1 MEKLHNSL
9 DEEDIEGDEFEEDK
23 DSDEPHEDAMTPS
36 YFCDCDCPI
45 TVGEQ
50 AKRNCGVCTS
60 LIAMQG
66 HGSKTCDPYI
76 EIIEEPK
83 QRGFRFRYGCE
94 GPSHGGLPGVSSEKN
109 KKTYP
114 TVKIHNYTGPAKIV
128 VQLVTIDEPPL
139 LHVHSL
145 VGRQCENGIC
155 VIQMDSEDM
164 TASFPNLGILHV
176 PKKDVVAI
184 IEEQLIKSWTSDAQN
199 GNVPLSDGNRENEM
213 ELQRKQLQ
221 KEDRERIHQEAQKQ
235 TKYMDLSVVRLMFT
249 PYLPGSDGK
258 FTRRLSSVISD
269 PIYDS
274 KAPNASS
281 LRIVRMAKTAG
292 SVMGGDEVFLL
303 CDKVQKDDIQ
313 VRFYQE
319 DESGHIW
326 EAFGKFG
333 AADVHR
339 QFAIVFKTP
348 KYFDIH
354 IAKPVSVFV
363 QLRRRSDGETSQPKP
378 FIYYPHTKKMTVL
391 KRPEFFKAPS
401 YSDKDDNT
409 TALQFP
415 VDNDI
420 LAYFPTAELQG
431 YAEVKKPLA
440 IYNHMNNSVFE
451 MTHDKEG
458 SEGEDDDTD
467 QSEGIVLVSRCFSL
481 WSGLFQ
487 EWDEDNN
494 LSYKLCLCESDQGNQ
509 KQMYAPSNLV
519 AECQEDPG
527 LQEGLTAHQKTIK
540 LAEGQQQQFLFTA
553 TVTRVPLVEN
563 LVEKWINRGEQGG
576 GGATD
581 CRLQLRP
588 VQRKTQLWN
597 ERKGAGRGG
606 CSMST
611 SNGPAANSNAAL
623 AALGRLPP
631 KDVEAVMD
639 SVAGSPPLRDEE
651 PEGPPLTP
659 EDHTDQNASASQ
671 PFSQAG
677 TRADTN
683 TSVGTRLPA
692 TISVHIALIARR
704 VDGVQTLLKTGND
717 PVALDHHGNPSLHML

>member
-1 MEKLHNSL
+1 MESMNHYNSI
-9 DEEDIEGDEFEEDK
+9 DIDFALSCQDLNY
-23 DSDEPHEDAMTPS
+23 SDPASH
-36 YFCDCDCPI
+36 F
-45 TVGEQ
+45 
-50 AKRNCGVCTS
+50 
-60 LIAMQG
+60 
-66 HGSKTCDPYI
+66 TCDPYI
-76 EIIEEPK
+76 EIIEQPK

-114 TVKIHNYTGPAKIV
+114 TVKIHNYTGSAKIV

-164 TASFPNLGILHV
+164 IASFPNLGILHV

-184 IEEQLIKSWTSDAQN
+184 IEERLIKAWTSDTGNVSIPN
-199 GNVPLSDGNRENEM
+199 GNNENEI
-213 ELQRKQLQ
+213 ELQQKQLQ
-221 KEDRERIHQEAQKQ
+221 KDRERIYQEAQKQ

-249 PYLPGSDGK
+249 PYIPGSDGK

-354 IAKPVSVFV
+354 ITKPISVFV

-378 FIYYPHTKKMTVL
+378 FIYYPHTKDKEQIQKKWHKVFPNCPDNFEDTAEDHGGIYSDGLGREMTVL
-391 KRPEFFKAPS
+391 KRPGFFISPS
-401 YSDKDDNT
+401 YTHKDDNT
-409 TALQFP
+409 AAGLQFS

-420 LAYFPTAELQG
+420 LAYFPAAELPG
-431 YAEVKKPLA
+431 YGEIKKPLA
-440 IYNHMNNSVFE
+440 IYNHMVTTQDIRNNVA
-451 MTHDKEG
+451 
-458 SEGEDDDTD
+458 
-467 QSEGIVLVSRCFSL
+467 C
-481 WSGLFQ
+481 SG
-487 EWDEDNN
+487 
-494 LSYKLCLCESDQGNQ
+494 Y
-509 KQMYAPSNLV
+509 
-519 AECQEDPG
+519 
-527 LQEGLTAHQKTIK
+527 
-540 LAEGQQQQFLFTA
+540 
-553 TVTRVPLVEN
+553 
-563 LVEKWINRGEQGG
+563 
-576 GGATD
+576 
-581 CRLQLRP
+581 
-588 VQRKTQLWN
+588 
-597 ERKGAGRGG
+597 
-606 CSMST
+606 
-611 SNGPAANSNAAL
+611 
-623 AALGRLPP
+623 
-631 KDVEAVMD
+631 
-639 SVAGSPPLRDEE
+639 
-651 PEGPPLTP
+651 
-659 EDHTDQNASASQ
+659 
-671 PFSQAG
+671 
-677 TRADTN
+677 
-683 TSVGTRLPA
+683 
-692 TISVHIALIARR
+692 
-704 VDGVQTLLKTGND
+704 
-717 PVALDHHGNPSLHML
+717 

>member
-1 MEKLHNSL
+1 MANRNLLQMQKHAGEHLVKLAVAMHSVVRMVEKSIQAMSPVMSKLFLQSNVSKARASKVQTSFYYQDQWSRIDAFMESMNHYNSIDIDFVLSCQDLNYSGPASHFKKTAHNNIERSRNVGSPASL
-9 DEEDIEGDEFEEDK
+9 LILLRYQQVALGPESRHTPRTTRRGEAGVPDK
-23 DSDEPHEDAMTPS
+23 A
-36 YFCDCDCPI
+36 
-45 TVGEQ
+45 
-50 AKRNCGVCTS
+50 
-60 LIAMQG
+60 
-66 HGSKTCDPYI
+66 CDPYI
-76 EIIEEPK
+76 EIIEQPK

-114 TVKIHNYTGPAKIV
+114 KVKIHNYTGPAKIV

-184 IEEQLIKSWTSDAQN
+184 IEKQLIRSWTSDAQN
-199 GNVPLSDGNRENEM
+199 GSVPLPDGNIENEM

-221 KEDRERIHQEAQKQ
+221 TGFSTSGKDLSSSFHNLNVHLLYFTEHSGFFCQQLLALLSEEDRERIHQEAQKQ

-326 EAFGKFG
+326 ESFGKFG

-378 FIYYPHTKKMTVL
+378 FIYYPHTKT
-391 KRPEFFKAPS
+391 P
-401 YSDKDDNT
+401 N
-409 TALQFP
+409 
-415 VDNDI
+415 
-420 LAYFPTAELQG
+420 G
-431 YAEVKKPLA
+431 
-440 IYNHMNNSVFE
+440 
-451 MTHDKEG
+451 
-458 SEGEDDDTD
+458 
-467 QSEGIVLVSRCFSL
+467 FS
-481 WSGLFQ
+481 
-487 EWDEDNN
+487 
-494 LSYKLCLCESDQGNQ
+494 
-509 KQMYAPSNLV
+509 AV
-519 AECQEDPG
+519 A
-527 LQEGLTAHQKTIK
+527 
-540 LAEGQQQQFLFTA
+540 
-553 TVTRVPLVEN
+553 
-563 LVEKWINRGEQGG
+563 
-576 GGATD
+576 
-581 CRLQLRP
+581 
-588 VQRKTQLWN
+588 
-597 ERKGAGRGG
+597 
-606 CSMST
+606 
-611 SNGPAANSNAAL
+611 
-623 AALGRLPP
+623 
-631 KDVEAVMD
+631 
-639 SVAGSPPLRDEE
+639 
-651 PEGPPLTP
+651 
-659 EDHTDQNASASQ
+659 
-671 PFSQAG
+671 
-677 TRADTN
+677 
-683 TSVGTRLPA
+683 
-692 TISVHIALIARR
+692 
-704 VDGVQTLLKTGND
+704 
-717 PVALDHHGNPSLHML
+717 